1 MTGSKDQNST
11 HRPPL
16 VSVVMC
22 TYNGEKFL
30 RPQVESVLSQTFT
43 HIELVIV
50 DDASTDTTPEIIKEF
65 GRKDSRVKYFVNEKN
80 IGYNKN
86 FEKAIGLAHGDYIAP
101 CDQDDIWEIAKIETM
116 MNAWPEGS
124 LFIYSLSGSFSG
136 NDFAARTAAPNVYYS
151 GIDDTHKLVF
161 NSPVHGH
168 ACMFKKEL
176 VTSCL
181 PFPADIFYDW
191 WISMHAASMGI
202 IGCIPQTLT
211 WHRVH
216 EKNSSRTLTAITN
229 KPEREHQLRQQ
240 SAYFLETFFKRPVA
254 REKEKRS
261 LLQYASLLKEMD
273 GEKFSFDMFRYVL
286 KNRKLIF
293 HYKKNPF
300 VFFSH
305 LKHAFRMAR
314 KGLL

>member
-1 MTGSKDQNST
+1 MPGSKEQNNMSGSL
-11 HRPPL
+11 L

-30 RPQVESVLSQTFT
+30 RPQIDSVLSQSWANL
-43 HIELVIV
+43 ELMIV
-50 DDASTDTTPEIIKEF
+50 DDASSDNSLTIIKEY
-65 GRKDSRVKYFVNEKN
+65 GQKDSRVKYFVNEKN
-80 IGYNKN
+80 LGYNKN
-86 FEKAIGLAHGDYIAP
+86 FEKAIGLANGNYIAP
-101 CDQDDIWEIAKIETM
+101 CDQDDIWEISKIEKM

-124 LFIYSLSGSFSG
+124 LFIYSLSGNFSE
-136 NDFAARTAAPNVYYS
+136 NDFAARTAAPNVHYS
-151 GIDDTHKLVF
+151 AIDDTHKLVF

-176 VTSCL
+176 VARCL

-191 WISMHAASMGI
+191 WISMHAASTGI

-216 EKNSSRTLTAITN
+216 EKNSSRMLTSI
-229 KPEREHQLRQQ
+229 KDKQEREEQLRQQ
-240 SAYFLETFFKRPVA
+240 SVYFLETFFKRPVA

-273 GEKFSFDMFRYVL
+273 GRKFSFKMFRYVMQ
-286 KNRKLIF
+286 KRKLIF
-293 HYKKNPF
+293 HYKKKPF

-305 LKHAFRMAR
+305 LKHALRMAR

>member
-1 MTGSKDQNST
+1 MPGSKEQNSDSKSI
-11 HRPPL
+11 L

-30 RPQVESVLSQTFT
+30 RPQIDSILSQTWT
-43 HIELVIV
+43 DLELVIV
-50 DDASTDTTPEIIKEF
+50 DDDSSDDTVMILDEYR
-65 GRKDSRVKYFVNEKN
+65 RKDSRVKYFVNEDN

-86 FEKAIGLAHGDYIAP
+86 FEKAISLAHGNYIAP
-101 CDQDDIWEIAKIETM
+101 CDQDDIWEISKIETM
-116 MNAWPEGS
+116 MKAWPEGS
-124 LFIYSLSGSFSG
+124 SFIYSLSGSFSG
-136 NDFAARTAAPNVYYS
+136 NDFVARTAAPRVHYS
-151 GIDDTHKLVF
+151 AIADTHLLVF

-176 VTSCL
+176 VDLCL

-191 WISMHAASMGI
+191 WISMHAASTGT

-216 EKNSSRTLTAITN
+216 EKNSSRTLTSI
-229 KPEREHQLRQQ
+229 KDKEEREQQLRHQ
-240 SAYFLETFFKRPVA
+240 SAYFLESFFKRPVA
-254 REKEKRS
+254 REKEKQS
-261 LLQYASLLKEMD
+261 LLHYASLLKEMD
-273 GEKFSFDMFRYVL
+273 GRKFSFAMFQYIM
-286 KNRKLIF
+286 KKRKLVF
-293 HYKKNPF
+293 HYKKKPL

-305 LKHAFRMAR
+305 LKHAWRMAR

>member
-1 MTGSKDQNST
+1 MSSTGT
-11 HRPPL
+11 IRPL

-30 RPQVESVLSQTFT
+30 HQQIGSVLSQTWPLL
-43 HIELVIV
+43 ELIIV
-50 DDASTDTTPEIIKEF
+50 DDVSSDNTVRILEEYS
-65 GRKDSRVKYFVNEKN
+65 RKDERVKYIVNEKN
-80 IGYNKN
+80 LGYNKN
-86 FEKAIGLAHGDYIAP
+86 FEKAILLASGDYVAA
-101 CDQDDIWEIAKIETM
+101 CDQDDIWAASKIETM
-116 MNAWPEGS
+116 MNNWPGGS
-124 LFIYSLSGSFSG
+124 LFVYSLSGSFN
-136 NDFAARTAAPNVYYS
+136 NDDFENRTDAPNVFYS
-151 GIDDTHKLVF
+151 AIDDVHKLVF

-176 VTSCL
+176 MTICL

-191 WISMHAASMGI
+191 WISMHAASTGI
-202 IGCIPQTLT
+202 IGCVPQTLT

-216 EKNSSRTLTAITN
+216 EKNSSRTLTSI
-229 KPEREHQLRQQ
+229 KDKQEREQQLRQQ

-261 LLQYASLLKEMD
+261 LLYYASLLKETD
-273 GEKFSFDMFRYVL
+273 GRKFSFAMFRYVM
-286 KNRKLIF
+286 KNRELIF
-293 HYKKNPF
+293 HYKKKPF

-305 LKHAFRMAR
+305 LKHALRMAR